1 MRKGVRGPLD
11 KAHRIPF
18 GLKQLLQVLLQR
30 WVGLQSL
37 FRPAARLADPPLRS
51 RPLSFQFF
59 DPSLH
64 RFPIRTRQL
73 GYLADAT
80 IPNLERFGSQVQS
93 PLLFIQFFPQ
103 NLLLLLC
110 RHSLT
115 IPWFLIL
122 WKLFVDVP

>member
-1 MRKGVRGPLD
+1 MRKGVSGPLD

-30 WVGLQSL
+30 
-37 FRPAARLADPPLRS
+37 
-51 RPLSFQFF
+51 
-59 DPSLH
+59 
-64 RFPIRTRQL
+64 FPILTRQL

-103 NLLLLLC
+103 NLILLLC

-122 WKLFVDVP
+122 WKLFVDVPLVPIRITRKTW